1 MCHYLCP
8 RFPTNSTGI
17 ASGTHTLYE
26 GDGNMITVPAGW
38 FTVFF
43 PEDGH
48 KPCAAVND
56 RPSPVRKVVV
66 KIAVGS

>member
-1 MCHYLCP
+1 MAVFSNQQHWH
-8 RFPTNSTGI
+8 SQW
-17 ASGTHTLYE
+17 HTS
-26 GDGNMITVPAGW
+26 DGNMIAVPAGW